1 MRGAFVGILAATQPS
16 RFGESVT
23 QPQREAEMTMM
34 TDAQILDSVTESLR
48 PLLAELQSLRDQ
60 VAALTAE
67 RDDLQQQLS
76 HAATPTVAVVGEVPA
91 APAAQLPPAV
101 PVTASIGLPVTASMG
116 LTPSS
121 NELPASEPSAQAAP
135 APIAASSATTSSS
148 GSSDPEQRSE
158 RLDELLSNHLNADRE
173 TAEVLRLARFT
184 TFRDLLGLDLSSLE
198 ALPGLH
204 ADTRTNLK
212 ALCMEAMRRASD
224 TGAKWWIHQ
233 PAGIA
238 VAHYDG
244 LPAAS
249 SLGRFDGRMRSLLR
263 SKLFGTIGEMKAWL
277 DRPDAWPAGVGT
289 KTETGFRARLALLD
303 QFGPELVCFGGAR
316 PRGVRAV
323 AERYLKH
330 VSRFDEGIFEQR
342 YREGATLDTIG
353 QRLAVSRQRIDQK
366 LNEEFNHD
374 RAVWGAL
381 AAEAVERIFDWLD
394 GSGQLLS
401 VARIFDEGGS
411 VDPWMIEL
419 VRDLAGEDRPLYV
432 HDGWLT
438 QLDASAFDQF
448 MRELRRDLR
457 KASLLT
463 DDWADFVELLD
474 QAGITGSRE
483 LLSKTLEQIADLTTA
498 DDKVTRRTL
507 SRSFLYESI
516 LADSERPLTI
526 AEVIELANTQDSE
539 LRHTPQ
545 SVAAVFSRQP
555 DVMHIDRAQWL
566 HRSRL
571 SAELVALLDRYVAA
585 ALALVELEPDRA
597 HSCDILLEQCNQ
609 AFGLEDTGVTAFLL
623 RDALLSATP
632 NLRGWVFTRDVAL
645 RNADPQ
651 RISMRDRI
659 RSISQEMEQPMTLD
673 NLAQQVAADGG
684 WMLSSVLSALSS
696 ADDIITIGGGQ
707 AIALTALFN
716 GSEGIEAAVAELRG
730 LVPSEDVVSG
740 AMVACSWKERVT
752 KLAGAH
758 GYRRCNDALAS
769 RLDGVGQRIR
779 GGFVW
784 EDEQIGFWEAANP
797 DHLFPSAVFSRAAFT
812 EVLRNRYEL
821 GAGGVADDLIRDAI
835 QHRLLT
841 RISAGWYARADLPT
855 DALLQVAA
863 TVPELCKLAARDSD
877 IRRATPNPA
886 FWEALRAQLGLPDD
900 TRRTG

>member
-1 MRGAFVGILAATQPS
+1 MRGAVVGILAATQPG

-34 TDAQILDSVTESLR
+34 TDAQILDSVTGALR

-76 HAATPTVAVVGEVPA
+76 HAATPTVAVVDEVPA
-91 APAAQLPPAV
+91 APAAQLPPAA
-101 PVTASIGLPVTASMG
+101 PVTASIG

-121 NELPASEPSAQAAP
+121 NELPVSEPSAQPAP
-135 APIAASSATTSSS
+135 APFAASSAPTSSS

-158 RLDELLSNHLNADRE
+158 RLDELLSNHVNGDRE

-277 DRPDAWPAGVGT
+277 DRPEAWPAGVGT

-342 YREGATLDTIG
+342 YREGATLEVIG
-353 QRLAVSRQRIDQK
+353 MGQHVPVSRQYIDQRLK
-366 LNEEFNHD
+366 EGLSAD
-374 RAVWGAL
+374 RTVWGGV
-381 AAEAVERIFDWLD
+381 AAEAAERIFEWLD
-394 GSGQLLS
+394 EAGQIVSIDQL
-401 VARIFDEGGS
+401 RDEGGA
-411 VDPWMIEL
+411 VEPWMIEL
-419 VRDLAGEDRPLYV
+419 VRDIAGETRPLYV

-438 QLDASAFDQF
+438 QLESSAFERF

-463 DDWADFVELLD
+463 DDWADFAELLE

-483 LLSKTLEQIADLTTA
+483 LLSKTLEQVADLTTM
-498 DDKVTRRTL
+498 DDRVTRRTI

-526 AEVIELANTQDSE
+526 TEVIEFANAQDAE

-555 DVMHIDRAQWL
+555 DVLHMDRALWL

-571 SAELVALLDRYVAA
+571 SPELVAILDQYVAA
-585 ALALVELEPDRA
+585 ALEAIRREPEKA
-597 HSCDILLEQCNQ
+597 HACEELLEQCHQ
-609 AFGLEDTGVTAFLL
+609 ELGGGDDRVTPFLL
-623 RDALLSATP
+623 RDALLTASSDV
-632 NLRGWVFTRDVAL
+632 RGWVFTLNVAL
-645 RNADPQ
+645 RTADAHPVT
-651 RISMRDRI
+651 IRDRI
-659 RSISQEMEQPMTLD
+659 HTISQSMKQPMEFAE
-673 NLAQQVAADGG
+673 LAQRVADDSG
-684 WMLSSVLSALSS
+684 WMLSSVISALSS
-696 ADDIITIGGGQ
+696 TEDIIKIGRGQ
-707 AIALTALFN
+707 AISLKALF
-716 GSEGIEAAVAELRG
+716 GGGDGVDAAVAELRA
-730 LVPSEDVVSG
+730 LVPAEDVVSG
-740 AMVACSWKERVT
+740 AMLPCSWKERVT
-752 KLAGAH
+752 KLAGAN
-758 GYRRCNDALAS
+758 GNRRCNDALAS
-769 RLDGVGQRIR
+769 KLEGVGQRIR

-784 EDEQIGFWEAANP
+784 EDEQVGFWEAANP
-797 DHLFPSAVFSRAAFT
+797 DHLFPSAVFARQAFA
-812 EVLRNRYEL
+812 ERLRSRYEL
-821 GAGGVADDLIRDAI
+821 GMAGVADDLLRDAI
-835 QHRLLT
+835 QNRMLM
-841 RISAGWYARADLPT
+841 RIAAGWYARNDLATADLL
-855 DALLQVAA
+855 AFAA
-863 TVPELCKLAARDSD
+863 SVPELCNLAARDPD
-877 IRRATPNPA
+877 VRRATPNPA
-886 FWEALRAQLGLPDD
+886 FWEALRAQLGLPDWL
-900 TRRTG
+900 RRTW